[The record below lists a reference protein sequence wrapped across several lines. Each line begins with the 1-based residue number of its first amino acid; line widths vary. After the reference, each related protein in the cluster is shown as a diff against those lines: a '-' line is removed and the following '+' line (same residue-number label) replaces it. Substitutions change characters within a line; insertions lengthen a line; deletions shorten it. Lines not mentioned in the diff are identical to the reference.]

1 MPKPSLWI
9 YKNNAKGHGHQTSTG
24 DWDWFFQEAGDDTW
38 GGVATMGVASR
49 KLMREMQAGD
59 LVLAWQSDRRRA
71 MGVLR
76 YEGSVPGADG
86 ERMKFTRLARFAT
99 PVPLLDLRKAV
110 AGLADAFKPGY
121 PRTLYRTSAKEARLL
136 LDVCGFEKVRG
147 RLRGDEG
154 TDPVDEAQAAA
165 AAGFGDAAMNR
176 RVERAAVRAVTAA
189 YEAKNWHVQ
198 SVEADHCGYDLVCR
212 RNRRVDHVEVKGVA
226 SRKVAFILT
235 EGERRKADEDSAFIL
250 IVVTE
255 ALTAPKLHRYPGRS
269 ILDRLNLAAISW
281 KVTS

>member
-1 MPKPSLWI
+1 
-9 YKNNAKGHGHQTSTG
+9 
-24 DWDWFFQEAGDDTW
+24 
-38 GGVATMGVASR
+38 
-49 KLMREMQAGD
+49 
-59 LVLAWQSDRRRA
+59 
-71 MGVLR
+71 
-76 YEGSVPGADG
+76 
-86 ERMKFTRLARFAT
+86 
-99 PVPLLDLRKAV
+99 
-110 AGLADAFKPGY
+110 
-121 PRTLYRTSAKEARLL
+121 
-136 LDVCGFEKVRG
+136 
-147 RLRGDEG
+147 
-154 TDPVDEAQAAA
+154 
-165 AAGFGDAAMNR
+165 MNR